1 MCTASTR
8 GTSSS
13 TGWSPVRAPPECPHA
28 CTRPPACPVDPF
40 IIVDGTV
47 IHPQTHHMTPPSNRH
62 PRLPR
67 ARHGSARRRRGHSAH
82 HSAARSA
89 RHRGARHGA
98 RGAYAPWLARACVC
112 VMMVEVGGASSSLC
126 ARICVQPRPQTAG
139 GAARN
144 DLRGGR
150 EPLRARPPPPQRTS
164 FLCLSS
170 VSTSR
175 PLSTS
180 HRVFVTMPI

>member
-1 MCTASTR
+1 MQARKNAEGFKVRTNREVCTFNACDVTPTNPIPRRIACMGPTQHNTTHRCGSSCSTTRARTCSARTSTRRMCTVSTR

-28 CTRPPACPVDPF
+28 CTRPPACPVDPL
-40 IIVDGTV
+40 IIVDGTA
-47 IHPQTHHMTPPSNRH
+47 IHPQTHHMSPPSNRH

-98 RGAYAPWLARACVC
+98 RGAYAPWLGRACV
-112 VMMVEVGGASSSLC
+112 
-126 ARICVQPRPQTAG
+126 
-139 GAARN
+139 
-144 DLRGGR
+144 
-150 EPLRARPPPPQRTS
+150 
-164 FLCLSS
+164 
-170 VSTSR
+170 
-175 PLSTS
+175 
-180 HRVFVTMPI
+180 